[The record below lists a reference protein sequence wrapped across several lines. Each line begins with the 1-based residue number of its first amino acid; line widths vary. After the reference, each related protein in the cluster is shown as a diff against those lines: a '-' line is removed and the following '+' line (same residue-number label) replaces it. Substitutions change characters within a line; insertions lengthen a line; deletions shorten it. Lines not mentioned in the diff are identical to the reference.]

1 MDNINQYEKEY
12 NEESLFKK
20 LKKYGKKI
28 GSKLVYYVL
37 ILFYTLQDPNVPVKI
52 KATIVGSLG
61 YFILPFDIIPDV
73 TPGIGHVDDLNMIMV
88 ALGFVI
94 LYITPEIKEKARNK
108 MRDIFGDDIDKEVDE
123 FEKGLEEPQDKI

>member
-1 MDNINQYEKEY
+1 MEDTNQFEKEY

-37 ILFYTLQDPNVPVKI
+37 ILFYTLQDPAVPVKI

-61 YFILPFDIIPDV
+61 YFILPFDIIPDM
-73 TPGIGHVDDLNMIMV
+73 TPGIGHVDDLNMIMM
-88 ALGFVI
+88 ALGMII

-108 MRDIFGDDIDKEVDE
+108 MRDIFGESIDEE
-123 FEKGLEEPQDKI
+123 INELEKDLMKIKK

>member
-1 MDNINQYEKEY
+1 MEDMNQFEKEY

-20 LKKYGKKI
+20 LNKYGKKI

-37 ILFYTLQDPNVPVKI
+37 ILFYTLQDPSVPIKI

-61 YFILPFDIIPDV
+61 YFILPFDIIPDM
-73 TPGIGHVDDLNMIMV
+73 TPGIGHVDDLNMIMM
-88 ALGFVI
+88 ALGMII

-108 MRDIFGDDIDKEVDE
+108 MRDIFGESIDEE
-123 FEKGLEEPQDKI
+123 LNELEKDLMEIKK